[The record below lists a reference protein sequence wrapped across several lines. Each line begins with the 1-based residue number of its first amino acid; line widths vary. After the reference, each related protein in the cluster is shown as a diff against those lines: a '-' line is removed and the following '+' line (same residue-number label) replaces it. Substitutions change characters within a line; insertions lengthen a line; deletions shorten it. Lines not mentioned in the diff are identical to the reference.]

1 MSKKASLS
9 FSRPR
14 NNAPSAFSLVEVVLA
29 IGVFAITIV
38 TVLGLL
44 TPLAREVREIRDR
57 QAASKTTGAIDQ
69 ELNRLGYEAFVD
81 VNTFTLER
89 EVVDMV
95 VRYDGS
101 LATINPDTPGLE
113 GADSDE
119 AFRANRR
126 EIPAQNQ
133 YFLARAETFP
143 DGSLAFREA
152 PDPDAHV
159 AFRVTVVWPFR
170 DPGFSDREF
179 PELPGDDRDDP
190 GRAIQDW
197 ADENRLSTFT
207 YNTAIV
213 IGQNR

>member
-14 NNAPSAFSLVEVVLA
+14 NKAPSAFSLVEVVLA

-69 ELNRLGYEAFVD
+69 ELNRLGYEFFVNMGSFD
-81 VNTFTLER
+81 LEQ

-101 LATINPDTPGLE
+101 LATALQPASAANNPRTIP
-113 GADSDE
+113 DE
-119 AFRANRR
+119 
-126 EIPAQNQ
+126 NQ

-143 DGSLAFREA
+143 DGSNLAFQGA
-152 PDPDAHV
+152 PNPDAHV

-170 DPGFSDREF
+170 DPGFPNRG
-179 PELPGDDRDDP
+179 LPPLNDT
-190 GRAIQDW
+190 IQDW